1 MSIDN
6 VSGTSSNTG
15 NVNGS
20 NRAAGSGATETGQS
34 VKGSSNLGKDEF
46 LKLLVAQL
54 KNQDPMSPQQ
64 NGEFIA
70 QLAQFSTVEGVQ
82 SLNKSMES
90 ILSNYQSSQ
99 AL

>member
-20 NRAAGSGATETGQS
+20 KRTAGSGATETGQS

-46 LKLLVAQL
+46 LKLLVAQI
-54 KNQDPMSPQQ
+54 
-64 NGEFIA
+64 GRA
-70 QLAQFSTVEGVQ
+70 HV
-82 SLNKSMES
+82 
-90 ILSNYQSSQ
+90 
-99 AL
+99 

>member
-20 NRAAGSGATETGQS
+20 KRAAGSGATETGQSVKGSSNLGKGNTGNVNGSKRAAGSGATETGQS

-46 LKLLVAQL
+46 LKLLVPL
-54 KNQDPMSPQQ
+54 T
-64 NGEFIA
+64 
-70 QLAQFSTVEGVQ
+70 L
-82 SLNKSMES
+82 SMLMLYS
-90 ILSNYQSSQ
+90 
-99 AL
+99 AH